1 MNESFFSFFIR
12 EIKDRFEFH
21 NINAYGAQIAYFF
34 LLSLFPFLIFLI
46 AVLSQLSMSPQGA
59 IDLFAKVAPNE
70 VITVIDDYIKELIPS
85 RSINVLSISF
95 FATIWSASRGLN
107 ALIIL
112 LNRAYGIKKERN
124 FIMKRVLAIFFTLLV
139 AISIILALTIPSMGM
154 NFLLWISRYIGLTD
168 FFISVWYYL
177 RWIVIIAI
185 LFSVMGSLY
194 YIAPNK
200 KLKFL
205 EIIPGTLFAICGWI
219 LISLGFSFF
228 VNNFRNFTIIYGSL
242 AAIIVLM
249 IWLYLSGI
257 MLVLGGEINSIYS
270 SYIVSKSKDKSMSH
284 SDS

>member
-1 MNESFFSFFIR
+1 MNDSFFSFFIR

-85 RSINVLSISF
+85 RSINLLSISF

-139 AISIILALTIPSMGM
+139 AISIVLVLTIPSMGM

>member
-1 MNESFFSFFIR
+1 
-12 EIKDRFEFH
+12 
-21 NINAYGAQIAYFF
+21 
-34 LLSLFPFLIFLI
+34 
-46 AVLSQLSMSPQGA
+46 MSPQGA

-85 RSINVLSISF
+85 RSINLLSISF

>member
-1 MNESFFSFFIR
+1 MNDSFFSFFIR

-85 RSINVLSISF
+85 RSINLLSISF